1 MPGGR
6 GQSKST
12 AGVVKLV
19 FSATVLFFLAGLV
32 LFVAAEALSWST
44 ATFFVVE
51 LAFPATGLI
60 ILLRTRNRVGWI
72 LLGAGLGLGIQ
83 AFCAAYAEY
92 GLSDRPGVLPAVSIL
107 AWVSDI
113 IWLPQL
119 LMATM
124 FLFLLFPDG
133 RVPSAPWRFVIYFGI
148 AGALLNEA
156 GIVFESEVYGYPGVQ
171 APFAGLIPQSFLELL
186 SSIGALLLLPTIL
199 LALASLFV
207 RYRSSGT
214 VARLQIKWFLYAA
227 VAFLASQ
234 VAFNIFGLG
243 EKSALLL
250 VIEGLSAL
258 LIPGAVSV
266 AILKYRLY
274 DIDFIINRTLLW
286 TFLTATLS
294 AVYLV
299 AVAVLQ
305 GAINPLA
312 EDSSLS
318 VAISTLVAAA
328 LFRPARARIQAFID
342 RAFYR
347 SRYDAGQTVE
357 AFAAKLRDELDLDAL
372 TAELVSVASRVMQPS
387 KTLLWLR
394 EPPGRL
400 PSQRPGIQPTI
411 PGL

>member
-1 MPGGR
+1 M
-6 GQSKST
+6 ST
-12 AGVVKLV
+12 ARVVRLV
-19 FSATVLFFLAGLV
+19 FATTVLFFLAGLV

-60 ILLRTRNRVGWI
+60 ILLRTSNRVGWI

-92 GLSDRPGVLPAVSIL
+92 GLSHSPGVLPGASIF

-133 RVPSAPWRFVIYFGI
+133 RLPSARWRLVIYVGI
-148 AGALLNEA
+148 AGALLTEI
-156 GIVFESEVYGYPGVQ
+156 GIVFESDVYGYSGVQ
-171 APFAGLIPQSFLELL
+171 APFAGLISQSFLELL
-186 SSIGALLLLPTIL
+186 STIGGLMLLPAIL

-214 VARLQIKWFLYAA
+214 VARLQIKWFLFAA

-234 VAFNIFGLG
+234 LAFNIFGLA
-243 EKSALLL
+243 EESTLLL
-250 VIEGLSAL
+250 VVEGLSAL

-294 AVYLV
+294 AVYFV

-328 LFRPARARIQAFID
+328 LFRPARSRIQAFID

-372 TAELVSVASRVMQPS
+372 TAELVSVTTRVMQPS

-394 EPPGRL
+394 EPPSRA
-400 PSQRPGIQPTI
+400 PTQRPGIQPSA